1 MPQDA
6 AFIYPLGEKCG
17 LASWYVSRDGFAD
30 DLLADAVLVI
40 LPTWVGDFV
49 MATPTLRAIRNRF
62 AGARVT
68 FLMHPNLRDL
78 VCGGDWMDEC
88 VDWPA
93 VSTRSASDG
102 LAPIVDCRLSNVE
115 RGDHETGR
123 NNESAPRLRLGFG
136 PETPSSYWELV
147 KALRSRRFDLAI
159 LLPNSFRAALIAR
172 LSGAKRRIGHD
183 RDGRGFLLTDRIPVK
198 NHRCASPAIR
208 TRSASAGPT
217 SEPLACA
224 RGSDGAPVGPGTTAV
239 RVGTHLPVRPGRF
252 VPMPLVEYY
261 ADLAEAVGCERPGD
275 RLELFTTPD
284 CEGSIQRRLESLGIA
299 DRHPLIVMSPGAK
312 FGASKCWL
320 PERFAA
326 VADHLIESE
335 GATVIV
341 TCGPGEE
348 SIARAIGAAMK
359 NSPTIGPS
367 PQPSPSKGEGA
378 TGFVF
383 DSPRNGPPNRTPS
396 AGPPFPGRET
406 QGRSLA
412 LPVPS
417 QTLSLGEL
425 KSLIRRS
432 DLLICNDAGPRHI
445 AKAFDVP
452 VVTVFG
458 PTHPDWTSTSY
469 GDERI
474 VRIDVDCG
482 PCQQRVCP
490 LEHHQCMTGVSM
502 DMVFAAAVALLHLRT
517 PEHARAR

>member
-1 MPQDA
+1 
-6 AFIYPLGEKCG
+6 
-17 LASWYVSRDGFAD
+17 
-30 DLLADAVLVI
+30 
-40 LPTWVGDFV
+40 
-49 MATPTLRAIRNRF
+49 
-62 AGARVT
+62 
-68 FLMHPNLRDL
+68 
-78 VCGGDWMDEC
+78 
-88 VDWPA
+88 
-93 VSTRSASDG
+93 
-102 LAPIVDCRLSNVE
+102 
-115 RGDHETGR
+115 
-123 NNESAPRLRLGFG
+123 
-136 PETPSSYWELV
+136 
-147 KALRSRRFDLAI
+147 
-159 LLPNSFRAALIAR
+159 
-172 LSGAKRRIGHD
+172 
-183 RDGRGFLLTDRIPVK
+183 
-198 NHRCASPAIR
+198 
-208 TRSASAGPT
+208 
-217 SEPLACA
+217 
-224 RGSDGAPVGPGTTAV
+224 
-239 RVGTHLPVRPGRF
+239 
-252 VPMPLVEYY
+252 MPLVEYY
-261 ADLAEAVGCERPGD
+261 ADLAEAIGCERPGD

-284 CEGSIQRRLESLGIA
+284 CEESVQRRLESLGIA
-299 DRHPLIVMSPGAK
+299 DRHPLVVISPGAK

-367 PQPSPSKGEGA
+367 PQPSPSKEEGA

-383 DSPRNGPPNRTPS
+383 DSPL
-396 AGPPFPGRET
+396 
-406 QGRSLA
+406 LA
-412 LPVPS
+412 
-417 QTLSLGEL
+417 LGEL
-425 KSLIRRS
+425 KSLVRRS

-469 GDERI
+469 ADERI

-490 LEHHQCMTGVSM
+490 LEHHQCMTGVSV

>member
-1 MPQDA
+1 MPRGPQ
-6 AFIYPLGEKCG
+6 C
-17 LASWYVSRDGFAD
+17 VSPEPSSI
-30 DLLADAVLVI
+30 LLV
-40 LPTWVGDFV
+40 LPTWVGDLV
-49 MATPTLRAIRNRF
+49 MATPMLRAVRDHF
-62 AGARVT
+62 EKARIT
-68 FLMHPNLRDL
+68 FVPNPNLRDL
-78 VCGGDWMDEC
+78 VAGADWMDEC
-88 VDWPA
+88 IEWPTGNA
-93 VSTRSASDG
+93 ATPKRRKLRDEG
-102 LAPIVDCRLSNVE
+102 TE
-115 RGDHETGR
+115 GRGDE
-123 NNESAPRLRLGFG
+123 NQPR
-136 PETPSSYWELV
+136 TYWELV
-147 KALRSRRFDLAI
+147 KTLRSRRFDLAI

-172 LSGAKRRIGHD
+172 LSGAKRRMGYD
-183 RDGRGFLLTDRIPVK
+183 RDGRGFLLTDRIPVR
-198 NHRCASPAIR
+198 NRRGLRDASQFPDTVRI
-208 TRSASAGPT
+208 G
-217 SEPLACA
+217 A
-224 RGSDGAPVGPGTTAV
+224 R
-239 RVGTHLPVRPGRF
+239 LPVRLGRY

-284 CEGSIQRRLESLGIA
+284 CEESVQRRLESLGIA
-299 DRHPLIVMSPGAK
+299 DRHPLIVISPGAK

-359 NSPTIGPS
+359 
-367 PQPSPSKGEGA
+367 QD
-378 TGFVF
+378 GFLF
-383 DSPRNGPPNRTPS
+383 DSPLLT
-396 AGPPFPGRET
+396 
-406 QGRSLA
+406 
-412 LPVPS
+412 
-417 QTLSLGEL
+417 LGEL
-425 KSLIRRS
+425 KSLVRRS